1 MPYVLLADLVVL
13 VHAGFIV
20 FAVLGGLLVLRWRRT
35 LWLHLPAA
43 LWAMLIELFGWVCPL
58 TPLEIALRR
67 AGGGSGYEGSFVGHY
82 LLPLIYPATLTRGI
96 QVGLAALVV
105 ALNGGIYAL
114 VWHRIRRPGRSTDKG
129 QHPLDQR
136 A

>member
-13 VHAGFIV
+13 VHAGFIL
-20 FAVLGGLLVLRWRRT
+20 FAALGGLLVLWWRRM

-58 TPLEIALRR
+58 TPLEVALRR
-67 AGGGSGYEGSFVGHY
+67 AGGAAGYGGSFVGHY
-82 LLPLIYPATLTRGI
+82 LL
-96 QVGLAALVV
+96 
-105 ALNGGIYAL
+105 
-114 VWHRIRRPGRSTDKG
+114 VWRRIRRGWRRPRAPG
-129 QHPLDQR
+129 PR